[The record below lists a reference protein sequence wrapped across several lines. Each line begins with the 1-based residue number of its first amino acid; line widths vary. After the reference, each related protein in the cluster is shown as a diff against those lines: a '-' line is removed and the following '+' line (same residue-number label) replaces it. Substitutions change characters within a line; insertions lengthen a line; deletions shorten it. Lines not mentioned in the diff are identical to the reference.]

1 MYIKNCHNGNY
12 QHVMVDIYKN
22 NYDESFKINDGLH
35 PNLALCFEMGTHMND
50 SIINWSTFLVC
61 HNLVQHYNCKNW
73 LK

>member
-1 MYIKNCHNGNY
+1 
-12 QHVMVDIYKN
+12 
-22 NYDESFKINDGLH
+22 
-35 PNLALCFEMGTHMND
+35 MGTHMND